1 MAFFVFDQSLSFP
14 TAGQGNDDSGNETPC
29 DKVNLF
35 HCDSN
40 DFSMTSAEL
49 KKTGARRD
57 KDKQTLKI

>member
-1 MAFFVFDQSLSFP
+1 MAFFGFDQSLSFP

-49 KKTGARRD
+49 KKKKHAHVGIKTS
-57 KDKQTLKI
+57 KH